1 MRRDSGYFMAY
12 GREKRRRGVIMNRE
26 EITRHNIRGCGY
38 SPGRSIKG
46 KGTQVL
52 SRPRCVSTGWSL
64 DSKDPDSVREDKQ
77 KLRKDIGN
85 EGQDKVFVK
94 ELRIATSDGGKFF
107 NFEEHHPISLQKFP
121 ISKLLDN
128 DFEDIL
134 YISVYTIP
142 EVKAY
147 VKMSRVKSTIESQQ
161 DMARVLIWE
170 AEGKDITGE
179 FLESSYDEMDNQIEF
194 TSSRSDKDTWE
205 YNGDYTLYHGP
216 SICLDDTEVERIDG
230 KMDTYNEAAVDDFW
244 NFTMADEDPF
254 QWVDPDGLVSVYA
267 RKGKDWY
274 VTSGVEQEQIFLT
287 YRDDDG
293 ELVDDEEFWYFA
305 DVASDELVNKVEA
318 CVHGLK
324 TDVEIKSLI
333 NNELHYGNWSW
344 KESYEYNKDIF
355 NLKILKKI
363 FGEDELQEA
372 GWAIMEY
379 VDWATKEPYDVMVS
393 KAYEKYLLDNM
404 KDECLFGK
412 YKHLRKLRKIVESE
426 GKTLVYSKIAEFT
439 DEMQWAIKYKD
450 EEYHFSL
457 SQLFEINPRKF
468 YEVVSANIAKRKIED
483 ADHDVFVR
491 KATKVFVGF
500 HDSVESGNCKSGTQS
515 FCNRFGIDVQKVGG
529 IRGDALLG
537 MDYSSFTRR
546 AVIQAIQV
554 RG

>member
-1 MRRDSGYFMAY
+1 
-12 GREKRRRGVIMNRE
+12 MNKE
-26 EITRHNIRGCGY
+26 EITRHNIRECGY
-38 SPGRSIKG
+38 YPGRAVQG
-46 KGTQVL
+46 KGTEVL
-52 SRPRCVSTGWSL
+52 SRPRCIATGWSL
-64 DSKDPDSVREDKQ
+64 DSEDREIVAQDRK
-77 KLRKDIGN
+77 KLREAIEKYGKDN
-85 EGQDKVFVK
+85 VFAK
-94 ELRIATSDGGKFF
+94 EIRIAGKGGSKSF
-107 NFEEHHPISLQKFP
+107 NFEEQHPISVHRFP
-121 ISKLLDN
+121 VYKMLSSNFK
-128 DFEDIL
+128 DIQYVSL
-134 YISVYTIP
+134 YTIP
-142 EVKAY
+142 EVKTY
-147 VKMSRVKSTIESQQ
+147 VKMSSVKPTLESQQ
-161 DMARVLIWE
+161 DMVRVLIWE

-179 FLESSYDEMDNQIEF
+179 FLESSYDEMENQIEF
-194 TSSRSDKDTWE
+194 SSGRNDKGTWE

-216 SICLDDTEVERIDG
+216 SICLDDTDVERIDG

-244 NFTMADEDPF
+244 NFTMSDEDPF

-372 GWAIMEY
+372 GWAIMEFI
-379 VDWATKEPYDVMVS
+379 DWQDKKPYEVMVTQ
-393 KAYEKYLLDNM
+393 AYEKYLLFNM
-404 KDECLFGK
+404 DGDGKLFGK
-412 YKHLRKLRKIVESE
+412 YKHLNKLRKIVKKE
-426 GKTLVYSKIAEFT
+426 GKQLVYSRVAEFT

-457 SQLFEINPRKF
+457 SQLFETKPRKF
-468 YEVVSANIAKRKIED
+468 YEEVSANIAKRKIEN
-483 ADHDVFVR
+483 AEHDVFVM

-500 HDSVESGNCKSGTQS
+500 EDSVESGNCKSGTQS

-546 AVIQAIQV
+546 AVIQAIQT